1 LESEDPPNSFT
12 LILALPL
19 GETLNWLETAAF
31 WAAGFVGLSSS
42 SAFPVTYR
50 NTPLLTATFEY
61 CKLSSL
67 KKHSIQ
73 YKTYRQQVSKQWRIA
88 KWH

>member
-1 LESEDPPNSFT
+1 LESEDTPNSFT

-19 GETLNWLETAAF
+19 GETLNWLLVTAAF

-50 NTPLLTATFEY
+50 NIPLLTATFKY
-61 CKLSSL
+61 CKLFSL
-67 KKHSIQ
+67 KKHDIQ
-73 YKTYRQQVSKQWRIA
+73 YKTYRQQVSK
-88 KWH
+88 